1 MLDKNQRGR
10 ALLWV
15 CSVCATRSVSSMSV
29 SSRKARPWI
38 STIAL
43 VGAIGCALALLTATQ
58 GARAGAAVG
67 VSGSGQS
74 GPSPAIPQQ
83 TYEGMITDTHCGA
96 KHSAAIGAT
105 ATDCTIRC
113 VRAGEQFVLV
123 DSETIY
129 LLDGDLGALKRVA
142 GQRVR
147 IVGTLNG
154 KTISVTAVAT
164 T

>member
-1 MLDKNQRGR
+1 MLDKTQRGR
-10 ALLWV
+10 ALLLV

-43 VGAIGCALALLTATQ
+43 VGAIGCALAWFTAGT
-58 GARAGAAVG
+58 AGAALG
-67 VSGSGQS
+67 VPEIFQS
-74 GPSPAIPQQ
+74 GPAPAIPSQ
-83 TYEGMITDTHCGA
+83 TYEGVITDTHCGA

-142 GQRVR
+142 GERAR
-147 IVGTLNG
+147 NVGTP
-154 KTISVTAVAT
+154 KWETISMTAPAT

>member
-1 MLDKNQRGR
+1 
-10 ALLWV
+10 
-15 CSVCATRSVSSMSV
+15 
-29 SSRKARPWI
+29 
-38 STIAL
+38 
-43 VGAIGCALALLTATQ
+43 
-58 GARAGAAVG
+58 
-67 VSGSGQS
+67 
-74 GPSPAIPQQ
+74 
-83 TYEGMITDTHCGA
+83 MITDTHCGA
-96 KHSAAIGAT
+96 KHSAVIGAT

-123 DSETIY
+123 DGETIY

>member
-1 MLDKNQRGR
+1 MPEIL
-10 ALLWV
+10 
-15 CSVCATRSVSSMSV
+15 
-29 SSRKARPWI
+29 
-38 STIAL
+38 
-43 VGAIGCALALLTATQ
+43 
-58 GARAGAAVG
+58 
-67 VSGSGQS
+67 QS
-74 GPSPAIPQQ
+74 GPSPAIPSQ
-83 TYEGMITDTHCGA
+83 TYEGVITDTHCGA

-129 LLDGDLGALKRVA
+129 LLEGDLGALKRVA

>member
-1 MLDKNQRGR
+1 
-10 ALLWV
+10 
-15 CSVCATRSVSSMSV
+15 MSV

-43 VGAIGCALALLTATQ
+43 VGAIGCALALLTAVT
-58 GARAGAAVG
+58 AAAALG
-67 VSGSGQS
+67 VPEILQS
-74 GPSPAIPQQ
+74 GPSPAIPSQ
-83 TYEGMITDTHCGA
+83 TYEGVITDTHCGA

>member
-1 MLDKNQRGR
+1 MLDKTQRGR
-10 ALLWV
+10 ALLLV
-15 CSVCATRSVSSMSV
+15 CSVCATRSVPSMSV

-43 VGAIGCALALLTATQ
+43 VGAIGCALAWFTAVT
-58 GARAGAAVG
+58 AGAALG
-67 VSGSGQS
+67 VPEILQS
-74 GPSPAIPQQ
+74 GPSPAIPSQ
-83 TYEGMITDTHCGA
+83 TYEGVITDTHCGA

>member
-1 MLDKNQRGR
+1 MLAKNQRGR
-10 ALLWV
+10 ALVLV
-15 CSVCATRSVSSMSV
+15 GATRSD
-29 SSRKARPWI
+29 SSRKAHPWI

-43 VGAIGCALALLTATQ
+43 VGAIGCASALLTAVT
-58 GARAGAAVG
+58 GAALG
-67 VSGSGQS
+67 VPELRQS
-74 GPSPAIPQQ
+74 GPSSNIPSQ
-83 TYEGMITDTHCGA
+83 TYEGVITDTHCGA

-123 DSETIY
+123 DGETIY
-129 LLDGDLGALKRVA
+129 LLEGDMGSLKRVA